1 MYTVRCRGQLL
12 NLLRVKSVPLDEGAT
27 VTAVTLKGWVLVTRL
42 SGEINGGI
50 ALTVGQQ
57 EFGNDILF

>member
-27 VTAVTLKGWVLVTRL
+27 VTAVTLEGWVLVTVL

-50 ALTVGQQ
+50 ALTVV
-57 EFGNDILF
+57 